1 MKSKL
6 KIDEYKMIS
15 SSELISW
22 MNDYLNIN
30 EYSDYCPNGL
40 QFEGKSAVKKIILG
54 VTASLELIEKA
65 VKANADMI
73 LVHHGMIWKGD
84 SGVISGTY
92 KKKIQLLTD
101 HNINL
106 VAYHLPLDGHIEVG
120 NGKALADKLGI
131 SNTKEYCHSNGGFIG
146 VSGDLT
152 ISKSQFIK
160 NVNELNKHAHVFDY
174 SKKINKVAIVTGG
187 APNEFRSAVAE
198 GFDCF
203 ITGEVSEWV
212 FHMAKEEEKT
222 FIGAGHHIT
231 EMFGVQ
237 YLGKKITETFNIE
250 AQFIDIP
257 NPV

>member
-1 MKSKL
+1 
-6 KIDEYKMIS
+6 MIS
-15 SSELISW
+15 SNELISW
-22 MNDYLNIN
+22 MNSYLKIDD
-30 EYSDYCPNGL
+30 YSDYCPNGI
-40 QFEGKSAVKKIILG
+40 QFEGKSKINNIVLG

-65 VKANADMI
+65 VEANADMI

-92 KKKIQLLTD
+92 KNKIQLLTD

-106 VAYHLPLDGHIEVG
+106 VAYHLPLDGHPVVG

-131 SNTKEYCHSNGGFIG
+131 TNTEEYCHSNGGFIG
-146 VSGDLT
+146 VSGELN
-152 ISKSQFIK
+152 ISKSEFIK

-174 SKKINKVAIVTGG
+174 SEKINKVAIVTGG
-187 APNEFRSAVAE
+187 APAEFRSAIKN

-212 FHMAKEEEKT
+212 FHMAKEEKKT
-222 FIGAGHHIT
+222 FIGAGHHAT

-237 YLGKKITETFNIE
+237 YLGKKITETFNVKAE
-250 AQFIDIP
+250 FIDIP